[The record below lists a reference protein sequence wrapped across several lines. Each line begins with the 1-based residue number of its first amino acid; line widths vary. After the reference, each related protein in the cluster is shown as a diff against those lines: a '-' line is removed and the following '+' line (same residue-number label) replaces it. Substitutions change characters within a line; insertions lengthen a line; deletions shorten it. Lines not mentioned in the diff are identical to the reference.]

1 MKLRIKKYQ
10 IYQISFAVINVIIT
24 IIIPIVTYLNFK
36 STIRSFNCPD
46 CPESIV
52 NQIHLGGMEAVY
64 DILIYVFVFVGL
76 LVTVCS
82 YFINRFQKYSI
93 QRGIL
98 MLIIS
103 IVYFINIIFS
113 SQMSTITIKIANI
126 QLVIKSFG
134 IFILFI
140 VITLLYVLKAL
151 FDLVDFKV
159 NKLYYNKIIRR
170 EQATKIRQR
179 KLIKQ
184 KKLKLVVCP
193 KCNYTCRTGW
203 KKCPICEAKI
213 QKFN

>member
-1 MKLRIKKYQ
+1 
-10 IYQISFAVINVIIT
+10 
-24 IIIPIVTYLNFK
+24 
-36 STIRSFNCPD
+36 
-46 CPESIV
+46 
-52 NQIHLGGMEAVY
+52 
-64 DILIYVFVFVGL
+64 
-76 LVTVCS
+76 
-82 YFINRFQKYSI
+82 
-93 QRGIL
+93 
-98 MLIIS
+98 
-103 IVYFINIIFS
+103 
-113 SQMSTITIKIANI
+113 MSTILIRIANI

-140 VITLLYVLKAL
+140 IITLLYVLKAL

-203 KKCPICEAKI
+203 KNARYVKLKSK
-213 QKFN
+213 KFN

>member
-1 MKLRIKKYQ
+1 
-10 IYQISFAVINVIIT
+10 
-24 IIIPIVTYLNFK
+24 
-36 STIRSFNCPD
+36 
-46 CPESIV
+46 
-52 NQIHLGGMEAVY
+52 
-64 DILIYVFVFVGL
+64 
-76 LVTVCS
+76 
-82 YFINRFQKYSI
+82 
-93 QRGIL
+93 

-113 SQMSTITIKIANI
+113 SQMSTILIRIANI
-126 QLVIKSFG
+126 QLVIK
-134 IFILFI
+134 
-140 VITLLYVLKAL
+140 LYVLKAL

-184 KKLKLVVCP
+184 KKLELVVCP